1 MKKITLLVV
10 FGLLAGNAL
19 QAQKNY
25 YQILVYH
32 FQNYLQEQQLD
43 TFLSTALVPHLH
55 NTGHKAIGIFTPL
68 TNDTA
73 ADKKIVVLLTFRS
86 LTEAA
91 SWNKLFIAS
100 GIEQQKTPA
109 FWNAPH
115 DAPAYSRRESI
126 LIEAWDGAPTLQIPK
141 LSSPLA
147 QHVYELRSYES
158 PSEKYYRSK
167 VHMFNEG
174 GEIQLFARLGFNA
187 VFYGDVIA
195 GSRMPNLM
203 YLTCF
208 ENMEARNAH
217 WKAFSDS
224 PEWKKLIS
232 LKEYENN
239 VNKADIILMKAT
251 SYSDY

>member
-1 MKKITLLVV
+1 MKKIAYLLL
-10 FGLLAGNAL
+10 FLLIAGKAI

-32 FQNYLQEQQLD
+32 FQQSQQEQQLD
-43 TFLSTALVPHLH
+43 TYLNTAFLPHLH
-55 NTGHKAIGIFTPL
+55 STGYKAIGVFTPL

-73 ADKKIVVLLTFRS
+73 ADKKIIILLTLRS
-86 LTEAA
+86 LGEAA
-91 SWNKLFIAS
+91 SWNRSLLAS
-100 GIEQQKTPA
+100 GLMAEKSPS

-115 DAPAYSRRESI
+115 DQPAYSRMESI
-126 LIEAWDGAPTLQIPK
+126 LIEAWDRAPTLQIPH
-141 LSSPLA
+141 LSSPLD

-158 PSEKYYRSK
+158 PSDKYYRSK

-174 GEIQLFARLGFNA
+174 GEIRLFARLGFNA

-208 ENMEARNAH
+208 ENLEARNAH
-217 WKAFSDS
+217 WKDFFDS

-239 VNKADIILMKAT
+239 VNKIGRAHV
-251 SYSDY
+251 

>member
-1 MKKITLLVV
+1 MKKIILLLV
-10 FGLLAGNAL
+10 AGVLYGNIVH
-19 QAQKNY
+19 AQKEY

-32 FQNYLQEQQLD
+32 FQNTLQEQQLD

-73 ADKKIVVLLTFRS
+73 ADKKINVLLTLRS
-86 LTEAA
+86 LAEAA

-100 GIEQQKTPA
+100 GIAQQKTPS

-115 DAPAYSRRESI
+115 DAPAYSRIESI
-126 LIEAWDGAPTLQIPK
+126 LIEAWDGAPALQIPH
-141 LSSPLA
+141 LSSPRV

-158 PSEKYYRSK
+158 PSEKFYRSK

-187 VFYGDVIA
+187 IF
-195 GSRMPNLM
+195 
-203 YLTCF
+203 
-208 ENMEARNAH
+208 
-217 WKAFSDS
+217 
-224 PEWKKLIS
+224 
-232 LKEYENN
+232 
-239 VNKADIILMKAT
+239 
-251 SYSDY
+251 